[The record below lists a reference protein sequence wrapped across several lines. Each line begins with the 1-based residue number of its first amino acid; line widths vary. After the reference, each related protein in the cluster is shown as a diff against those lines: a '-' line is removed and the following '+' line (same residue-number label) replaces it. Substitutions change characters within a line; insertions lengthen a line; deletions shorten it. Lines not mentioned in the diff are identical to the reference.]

1 MNKYLQFSIMRIFI
15 SLLVL
20 LFLSCEKDNSAN
32 QPNPNTSAYRIT
44 KSISYNSVGVDVIID
59 KPEGNEFDVLIT
71 YHGTVQSDS
80 DILPAAE
87 TTLNQFKNILNR
99 QDMMIISVAH
109 PQLNILFGDNI
120 LQAEAALLWVK
131 NKANQELG
139 ITVKK
144 IFLAG
149 HSQGGYLVT
158 RLNTMHQ
165 TNGVIANA
173 PGPLNLVYRCQLEEN
188 GQEPASYPCNN
199 LRNVY
204 GTTVANSNAYYQRS
218 LLNFTN
224 GFKSDILFVQGLN
237 DTPIQLYS
245 WPAFKQDVNNCSNCQ
260 NRQFVEVP
268 GGHTAIFQS
277 QTAKTEFNNF
287 INSH

>member
-15 SLLVL
+15 SLLLL
-20 LFLSCEKDNSAN
+20 LFLSCEKDNTAN

-80 DILPAAE
+80 NILPAAE
-87 TTLNQFKNILNR
+87 NTLNQFKNILYR
-99 QDMMIISVAH
+99 QDMMIVSVAH

-120 LQAEAALLWVK
+120 NQAEAALLWVK
-131 NKANQELG
+131 HSANQELG

-158 RLNTMHQ
+158 RLNTMHE

-173 PGPLNLVYRCQLEEN
+173 PGPLNLVFRCQLEEN
-188 GQEPASYPCNN
+188 GQTPASYVCDN

-204 GTTVANSNAYYQRS
+204 GTTAANSNAYYQRS

-224 GFKSDILFVQGLN
+224 GFKSDILFVQGL
-237 DTPIQLYS
+237 DDMAIQMYS
-245 WPAFKQDVNNCSNCQ
+245 WPTFKQDVLNCTNCMD
-260 NRQFVEVP
+260 RQFVEIT
-268 GGHTAIFQS
+268 GAGHGAIFKS

-287 INSH
+287 IN